1 MAPNRG
7 DAMSFRMLIAI
18 LAAALPLLA
27 QDALAPRRDT
37 ALFNGKDLAG
47 WYTWLRDSRYQD
59 PHKVFTVTDGQIRIS
74 GEEWGGLTSRQSFR
88 DYHLIVEWRWG
99 TKTWGAREKRARD
112 SGILI
117 HGAGE
122 DGAAGGTWLESIE
135 SQIIEGGT
143 GDIIL
148 VGGRNRPFLTA
159 TVQER
164 DGELYWDKQG
174 RPVTCDRGR
183 INWWGR
189 SPAWKDELGFRG
201 SQDVEKTPGEWN
213 RQEIYAANGRITC
226 VLNGTIVNQAY
237 NLSHRSG
244 KIQIQSEGAE
254 LFVRKVELRP
264 IRPNGPLP

>member
-1 MAPNRG
+1 
-7 DAMSFRMLIAI
+7 MLIAI
-18 LAAALPLLA
+18 VTAALTLLA
-27 QDALAPRRDT
+27 GDAIAPQRVT
-37 ALFNGKDLAG
+37 ALFNGKDLTG

-59 PHKVFTVTDGQIRIS
+59 PRRVFTLTNGQIRIS
-74 GEEWGGLTSRQSFR
+74 GEEWGGLTSRESFR
-88 DYHLIVEWRWG
+88 DFHLIVEWRWG
-99 TKTWGAREKRARD
+99 TKTWGTREKRARD

-117 HGAGE
+117 HATGK

-148 VGGRNRPFLTA
+148 VGGDSRPSLTA
-159 TVQER
+159 TVRER
-164 DGELYWDKQG
+164 QGELYWDKQG
-174 RPVTCDRGR
+174 QAVTRDRGR

-201 SQDVEKTPGEWN
+201 SQDIEKSPGQWN
-213 RQEIYAANGRITC
+213 RHEIYAQGGRITY
-226 VLNGTIVNQAY
+226 VLNGSIVNQAH

-264 IRPNGPLP
+264 LLDSSPLP